1 MNNPT
6 PTPNSPRTSEPTSPL
21 RCIGGAIVAA
31 GIAYALYSLTTAIMQ
46 AFATHPITG
55 NLTAQRIAA
64 AVRTLVVGLSA
75 LGTGIFSFAAIGLLG
90 LGVQLLMRRSDQQS
104 QIPPADSES

>member
-1 MNNPT
+1 MNKPT
-6 PTPNSPRTSEPTSPL
+6 PDSSSQSSEPTSPL

-31 GIAYALYSLTTAIMQ
+31 GIAFALYSLTTAIMQ

-75 LGTGIFSFAAIGLLG
+75 LGTGIFSFAAFGLFG
-90 LGVQLLMRRSDQQS
+90 LGIQLLLRRSGQQS
-104 QIPPADSES
+104 TIPPTDSES

>member
-1 MNNPT
+1 MNNLP
-6 PTPNSPRTSEPTSPL
+6 PDSPQSEPTSPL

-31 GIAYALYSLTTAIMQ
+31 GIAFALYSLTTAIMQ

-75 LGTGIFSFAAIGLLG
+75 LGTGIFSFAAFGLLG
-90 LGVQLLMRRSDQQS
+90 LGIQLLLRRSGQQS
-104 QIPPADSES
+104 TPSSDAEP